1 MPGLGLCAGEGKQ
14 LWARREREAGLGTW
28 EGLESGSEAGN
39 VTAEGPCRPLCPSRA
54 GGGHGAGLS
63 SASSRAG
70 AGQLRQEQLSPCAP
84 SQGLPEITGMAS
96 KRRENPAAEAAQ
108 RSGKADGRGGA
119 RLFRASLTSALLWAL
134 VEHTRPRAEVKKG
147 SVIPWVTVLHIPIFL
162 RGIPQ
167 LCPRAPR
174 GAAGGW

>member
-14 LWARREREAGLGTW
+14 LWARREREAGLGNW

-39 VTAEGPCRPLCPSRA
+39 VTAEGPSRA
-54 GGGHGAGLS
+54 GGGHGAALS

-84 SQGLPEITGMAS
+84 SQGLPEITGTAS
-96 KRRENPAAEAAQ
+96 KRRENPAAEAAR

-119 RLFRASLTSALLWAL
+119 RLFRASLTSAPLWAL
-134 VEHTRPRAEVKKG
+134 VEHTKPRARVKKG
-147 SVIPWVTVLHIPIFL
+147 SVIPWVTVLHIPVCQ

-167 LCPRAPR
+167 LCPGAPR